1 MAEFGSRCAPKY
13 NIFALSFFTMPDS
26 KKFTAVILLVALSL
40 IWGTSFILIKQ
51 GLKAF
56 SPDEVGAL
64 RVAAAFLFLSPVAF
78 QRLKEL
84 RQSDVFKL
92 FFSGM
97 LAVFIPAF
105 LFAIAQTHLNSSLA
119 GILNTLSPVWTMIFG
134 AVLFQMRFRGWAVF
148 GSLISFVGCVVLA
161 MARAD
166 GGLGGFNAYALLIVL
181 ACACYGLN
189 LNFIKF
195 KLPGLE
201 PMTIISVSL
210 LLIAPLAYVYL
221 FGFTDFTTRLA
232 HTDGAWRALGFVL
245 ILALM
250 STAVANLLFYKLLRI
265 SSPLFASSVTYVMPL
280 VSVMWGVV
288 DGEVLLVGHFIG
300 MALIIG
306 GVFLANTRKG

>member
-1 MAEFGSRCAPKY
+1 MAD
-13 NIFALSFFTMPDS
+13 N
-26 KKFTAVILLVALSL
+26 KKFTAVILLIALSL

-51 GLKAF
+51 ALKVY

-64 RVAAAFLFLSPVAF
+64 RVAAAFIFMLPIAF
-78 QRLKEL
+78 RHLKEL
-84 RQSDVFKL
+84 HGSDYWKL

-119 GILNTLSPVWTMIFG
+119 GILNTLSPVWTMIIG
-134 AVLFQMRFRGWAVF
+134 ALFFSQRFRGWAIF
-148 GSLISFVGCVVLA
+148 GSVISFGGCIVLA

-166 GGLGGFNAYALLIVL
+166 GGLGAFNVYALLIVI

-195 KLPGLE
+195 KVPSLA

-210 LLIAPLAYVYL
+210 LLIAPLAYIYL
-221 FGFTDFTTRLA
+221 FGFTDFTFKLA
-232 HTDGAWRALGFVL
+232 NTEGAWKALGFVG

-250 STAVANLLFYKLLRI
+250 STAVANLLFYNLLRI

-280 VSVMWGVV
+280 VSVMWGVI
-288 DGEVLLVGHFIG
+288 DGEILVAGHFIG
-300 MALIIG
+300 MALILG
-306 GVFLANTRKG
+306 GVFLANRKKE